1 MKNIHL
7 LPTDKASRLCYVI
20 CTEKSTLTLFE
31 DEMEKGKRF
40 FPQNIYITSD
50 EEIKERD
57 WCLDSKKN
65 IIVSWGWP
73 HTTTTPHFK
82 KIILTTDQDLIK
94 DGIQSIDDEFLEWF
108 VKNPNCDRVEIKKG
122 SYNLSPMEEMLE
134 KEYVPKGTFD
144 TYKIIIPQE
153 EYNPCKD
160 IVINDKVTIDVTFHN
175 KHIRFENLT
184 SEQAGYL
191 IQVSE
196 FYQLSSTKR
205 SAVVLQEEPKQETLE
220 AKRSYQKHSLTKTKG
235 YKLWCNIIQR
245 CYNPKNHSYKYYG
258 GKGVIME
265 DYFKNSYENF
275 IDWIK
280 GLANYEN
287 WLNSSELSL
296 DRIDNSLGY
305 IRGNIKF
312 STKTEQ
318 VENQNLRVDNK
329 SGYKG
334 VCYHNLNKKYGAT
347 ITINKSKIFLG
358 YYDTALEAALVY
370 DNYILKTNLKRKTNL

>member
-1 MKNIHL
+1 MKNIFI
-7 LPTDKASRLCYVI
+7 LPTDKPSKYV
-20 CTEKSTLTLFE
+20 TNYMEN
-31 DEMEKGKRF
+31 EM
-40 FPQNIYITSD
+40 QWHNIYITSD
-50 EEIKERD
+50 EEIKKG
-57 WCLDSKKN
+57 DSVILKSGRLTKVELEEG
-65 IIVSWGWP
+65 ILGFQTIDGIA
-73 HTTTTPHFK
+73 FLYFREGDK

-94 DGIQSIDDEFLEWF
+94 DGVQAIDGEFLEWF
-108 VKNPNCDRVEIKKG
+108 VKNPSCESVDVEKTFVTNSGLGYQEYAVLDSNFKVIEINAKTPQT
-122 SYNLSPMEEMLE
+122 SYYLGKITILSTY
-134 KEYVPKGTFD
+134 EYVIH
-144 TYKIIIPQE
+144 YKTIIPQE
-153 EYNPCKD
+153 KPKQELPGVGGQTFK
-160 IVINDKVTIDVTFHN
+160 IVLDKEWF
-175 KHIRFENLT
+175 
-184 SEQAGYL
+184 
-191 IQVSE
+191 
-196 FYQLSSTKR
+196 
-205 SAVVLQEEPKQETLE
+205 PKQETLE
-220 AKRSYQKHSLTKTKG
+220 LKRNYQKHSLTKTKG

-245 CYNPKNHSYKYYG
+245 CYNPKNYSYKYYG

-312 STKTEQ
+312 STKTKQ